1 MAPPQI
7 YEQAR
12 LVRLS
17 GFDAIS
23 RFSASRQEFS
33 LMRWLPVAVN
43 AADGV
48 ASVLPGD
55 SLYPTGG
62 LRGYPKRFEI

>member
-17 GFDAIS
+17 GFEAIS
-23 RFSASRQEFS
+23 RFSASRQEFG

-55 SLYPTGG
+55 SLYPTGC
-62 LRGYPKRFEI
+62 LRGGEVAR